1 MSAVLPYC
9 FLHGDNPCNCHK
21 AFTLSQSA
29 PASRPLDGA
38 IGDSEYES
46 TGSHQLSSP
55 KGICTG
61 GTQTN
66 TSTTIPSG
74 APVTG
79 TAFSPL
85 RLCIR
90 HTNEGESGDQAHGID
105 LPLTVPHSAQNR
117 MQLLQRFFDLHLGSS
132 MHARAIF
139 QYEAIGSGNIG
150 RATTISAMDTLCTAQ
165 LATTFGDTQLM
176 VESRRM
182 YSRTMRLLGAKIHA
196 FRDSTSE
203 PDQLDDLIG
212 AIHALQASSW
222 FRCVGVGAL
231 DWSQHAQALLRVLK
245 VS

>member
-9 FLHGDNPCNCHK
+9 FLHGDTPCNCHT
-21 AFTLSQSA
+21 AFHQSQSA
-29 PASRPLDGA
+29 PAYHLPGGTISG
-38 IGDSEYES
+38 SEYES
-46 TGSHQLSSP
+46 TRSQQRSSP
-55 KGICTG
+55 KATSSG

-66 TSTTIPSG
+66 TSATTPSG
-74 APVTG
+74 VIATG

-85 RLCIR
+85 RLCFK
-90 HTNEGESGDQAHGID
+90 HTNEAESGDQPHDTD
-105 LPLTVPHSAQNR
+105 LPSTVQNGAQNR
-117 MQLLQRFFDLHLGSS
+117 MQLLQRFYDLHLGSS

-139 QYEAIGSGNIG
+139 QYETIGSGNIG
-150 RATTISAMDTLCTAQ
+150 RATTTSAMDTLCVAQ
-165 LATTFGDTQLM
+165 LATTFGDAQLM

-182 YSRTMRLLGAKIHA
+182 YSHTMCLLGAKIRA
-196 FRDSTSE
+196 IGDSTPE

-212 AIHALQASSW
+212 AIHALQAGSW